1 MRLAIRLSKAEQ
13 LGLEKLIDYLNTPKG
28 RWEPT
33 SKSSA
38 MRFALNMAIA
48 HVERMQSLE
57 SPIQEK

>member
-13 LGLEKLIDYLNTPKG
+13 IGLEKLIDHLTVVKG

-38 MRFALNMAIA
+38 MRFALNLAIE
-48 HVERMQSLE
+48 HVARLQSLE